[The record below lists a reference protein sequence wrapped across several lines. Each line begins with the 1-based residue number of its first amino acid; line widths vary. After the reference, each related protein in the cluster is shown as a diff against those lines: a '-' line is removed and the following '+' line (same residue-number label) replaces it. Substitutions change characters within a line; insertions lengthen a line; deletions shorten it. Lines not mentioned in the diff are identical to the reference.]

1 MCARSGS
8 PEAPWP
14 TRRRGFRRYHASP
27 KALDGIGVHVAHHV
41 DLSRVV
47 NAPVLVARTLQPPV
61 AAPLVGVDDRLR
73 QHPLS
78 ICGMSDS
85 AEASGTLLATTRPPR
100 STIPNT
106 GVFLRSPRPGR
117 PSGLA
122 LAALAA
128 HIGLVRLDD
137 TAERFVVVLGHRF
150 VADKGE
156 HPPRRLV
163 GDAKLLLKLLC
174 RDPEAGAGHQIHR
187 V

>member
-1 MCARSGS
+1 
-8 PEAPWP
+8 
-14 TRRRGFRRYHASP
+14 
-27 KALDGIGVHVAHHV
+27 VHVAHHV

-128 HIGLVRLDD
+128 HIGLVRLDG
-137 TAERFVVVLGHRF
+137 TAERFVVVLGHQF

-156 HPPRRLV
+156 HPPRRFG
-163 GDAKLLLKLLC
+163 GDAKLPLQLLC
-174 RDPEAGAGHQIHR
+174 RDPEAGWWWALSL
-187 V
+187 